1 VAEVQ
6 DEIIMQR
13 VRDGNLEQMSV
24 LFERYHVR
32 MYNFFVK
39 MTSDREASHDLTQ
52 NLFYRIMKYRDS
64 YSHGFTFRSW
74 IYQMARNLYMDMYN
88 AEKRSRELFLNTGT
102 FPDNPDNDG
111 DIYSEEDYLRL
122 EKSLQ
127 MLSREQRE
135 IIVLSRY
142 QGLKYAEISAIT
154 SLSVPAIKVAVYRAV
169 KQLRGIYF
177 KQV

>member
-1 VAEVQ
+1 VAEVP
-6 DEIIMQR
+6 DEILMES

-24 LFERYHVR
+24 LFERYNVR

-52 NLFYRIMKYRDS
+52 NLFYRIIKYRDS
-64 YSHGFTFRSW
+64 FITGFTFKSW
-74 IYQMARNLYMDMYN
+74 IYQMARNLYTDMYN
-88 AEKRSRELFLNTGT
+88 AEKRSRELFLNTGSY
-102 FPDNPDNDG
+102 PDNPDDG

-122 EKSLQ
+122 ERSLQ
-127 MLSREQRE
+127 LLSQEQRE

-142 QGLKYAEISAIT
+142 QGLKYSEISAIT
-154 SLSVPAIKVAVYRAV
+154 LLSVPAIKVAVHRAV